1 MNNAKSFIFRLY
13 LFFFIYITFPQ
24 PQDSKSLHLNLFH
37 NKQFC
42 WLLATNSK

>member
-1 MNNAKSFIFRLY
+1 MQNRLFLGFICFLD
-13 LFFFIYITFPQ
+13 IYITFPQ